1 MRLVLAENPLREVEM
16 EAPFLRLGDGEE
28 GGTDEVFCERRQD
41 RGYARILGVHV
52 PVEDVNLKIV
62 EVLTGDSEIEHR
74 TILYKYLIARAE
86 IKLIVCRRLVRRAV
100 M

>member
-1 MRLVLAENPLREVEM
+1 MKFFVREDKIVGVLESFV
-16 EAPFLRLGDGEE
+16 
-28 GGTDEVFCERRQD
+28 V
-41 RGYARILGVHV
+41 YV
-52 PVEDVNLKIV
+52 PAADVNLKIV
-62 EVLTGDSEIEHR
+62 EVLTGDSEFEHR